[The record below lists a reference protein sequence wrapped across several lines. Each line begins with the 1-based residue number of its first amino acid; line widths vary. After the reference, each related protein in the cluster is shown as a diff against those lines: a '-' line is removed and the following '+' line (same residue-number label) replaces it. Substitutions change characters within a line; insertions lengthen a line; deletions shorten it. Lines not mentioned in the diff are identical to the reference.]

1 MRRAG
6 QRVGVR
12 RMLCAAMACA
22 LFVTSPARAEETR
35 FEGSG
40 AVGGALL
47 GAEAAVLSQALA
59 GVRPTW
65 AYWLG
70 ALGGAALGGYVGW
83 RIEERTRPE
92 VSGALLGAG
101 VVFVIPT
108 AVLFGHLRAPRPP
121 RMRPEAER
129 ARVRSARR

>member
-1 MRRAG
+1 
-6 QRVGVR
+6 V
-12 RMLCAAMACA
+12 CAAR
-22 LFVTSPARAEETR
+22 PAHAEETL

-47 GAEAAVLSQALA
+47 GAEAVLLTEALA

-101 VVFVIPT
+101 VVFVFPT
-108 AVLFGHLRAPRPP
+108 AVWFGNLHAPRPP
-121 RMRPEAER
+121 TYRAESR
-129 ARVRSARR
+129 SAKRSAR